1 MRILTSQAYVSLAHK
16 DACPYALRIRMLRV
30 KQHAFKAVCK
40 QIKLYEKLFLV
51 DNQVFMLF
59 AQNFVVFDQK
69 HRWLKTINSQSVE
82 NKQYRKNRT
91 IFRMIAQE
99 ERFYIAYMQ
108 LFV

>member
-1 MRILTSQAYVSLAHK
+1 
-16 DACPYALRIRMLRV
+16 
-30 KQHAFKAVCK
+30 
-40 QIKLYEKLFLV
+40 
-51 DNQVFMLF
+51 MLF